1 MPQKTKLYFISILKT
16 LQKSSLLWNIH
27 SNFLTNEKKPTS
39 SVKTNNKKLKD
50 SFKKSRRQF
59 KENINDKNAIHIYIE
74 LEVSSKEKSLNSYKD
89 IMKSHIAENHSLISM
104 YNIVYFTYKN
114 HEIN

>member
-89 IMKSHIAENHSLISM
+89 IVKSHIAENHSLSM